1 MYFAKRERM
10 ILHLASR
17 AVPNEVIPFLVAN
30 RLGGVSD
37 SNLEFRERLGA
48 ILRRKVASDVFNGG
62 GYDLAKADAC
72 IYAEFNGND
81 DYLSFI
87 ENLEFTEVEKQQLEV
102 IRQECLLC

>member
-37 SNLEFRERLGA
+37 SNLEFRARLRA
-48 ILRRKVASDVFNGG
+48 ICVGKSPATSLMEWAMISRKPMRVSIPNLMVMMITF
-62 GYDLAKADAC
+62 
-72 IYAEFNGND
+72 
-81 DYLSFI
+81 LSLKTW
-87 ENLEFTEVEKQQLEV
+87 NSRKLKNSN
-102 IRQECLLC
+102 